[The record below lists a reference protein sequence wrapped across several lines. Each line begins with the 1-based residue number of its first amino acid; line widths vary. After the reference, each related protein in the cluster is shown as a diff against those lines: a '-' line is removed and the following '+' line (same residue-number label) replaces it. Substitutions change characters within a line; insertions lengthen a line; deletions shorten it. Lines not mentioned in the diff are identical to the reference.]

1 MMQSG
6 QDMPMQAVNPSSAM
20 FASEWKPWR
29 WLMISCLV
37 HRRQNIR
44 SMAIQST
51 GSSLQNPLRL

>member
-1 MMQSG
+1 
-6 QDMPMQAVNPSSAM
+6 MQAVNPSSAM